1 MARAPSSCRQNF
13 LVLANRLE
21 TGGRLL
27 KLPPVTCIICVKIV
41 ILVFAISCA
50 GFVLCQSD
58 YNRHTL
64 FVENRL
70 SYNYGFSTLEPEC
83 CYQALTV
90 PVSVN
95 QGKPGSGS
103 ERPVTAPTPSKQ
115 RSQYQPRYNQCRVLA
130 ELDMKQNNPYFI
142 SRNKVNIMY

>member
-1 MARAPSSCRQNF
+1 MARTPCRQNF
-13 LVLANRLE
+13 LVLATRLE

-27 KLPPVTCIICVKIV
+27 KLPPVTSKIHVKIV
-41 ILVFAISCA
+41 TLGFAISCA

-58 YNRHTL
+58 YNRHAL
-64 FVENRL
+64 FVGNRL

-90 PVSVN
+90 RVSVN
-95 QGKPGSGS
+95 QGKPASGSGS

-115 RSQYQPRYNQCRVLA
+115 RSQYQPRYNQCRVW
-130 ELDMKQNNPYFI
+130 QNWILSKTTRTLFPGTKSI
-142 SRNKVNIMY
+142 

>member
-1 MARAPSSCRQNF
+1 MARAPSPCRQNF
-13 LVLANRLE
+13 LVLATRLE

-27 KLPPVTCIICVKIV
+27 KLPPVTYKICENV

-58 YNRHTL
+58 YNRHAL

-95 QGKPGSGS
+95 QGKSGSGS
-103 ERPVTAPTPSKQ
+103 GPS
-115 RSQYQPRYNQCRVLA
+115 RLRLR
-130 ELDMKQNNPYFI
+130 QNNGANI
-142 SRNKVNIMY
+142 SPDTISVVFWQNWI

>member
-1 MARAPSSCRQNF
+1 MARALSPCRQNF
-13 LVLANRLE
+13 LPTNLDWRMV
-21 TGGRLL
+21 TKTTSGPQSSL
-27 KLPPVTCIICVKIV
+27 KENSVICYR
-41 ILVFAISCA
+41 ISCA

-58 YNRHTL
+58 YNRHAL

-103 ERPVTAPTPSKQ
+103 ERPS
-115 RSQYQPRYNQCRVLA
+115 RLRLR
-130 ELDMKQNNPYFI
+130 QNNGANI
-142 SRNKVNIMY
+142 SPDTISVVFWQNWILSKTTRTLFPGTKSI

>member
-1 MARAPSSCRQNF
+1 MALARAPSPCRQNF
-13 LVLANRLE
+13 LVLATRLE

-27 KLPPVTCIICVKIV
+27 KLPPVTSKIHVIIV

-58 YNRHTL
+58 YNRHAL

-95 QGKPGSGS
+95 QGKPGPGS
-103 ERPVTAPTPSKQ
+103 ERPS
-115 RSQYQPRYNQCRVLA
+115 RLRLR
-130 ELDMKQNNPYFI
+130 QNNGANI
-142 SRNKVNIMY
+142 SPDTISVVFWQNWILSKTTRTLFPGTKSI

>member
-1 MARAPSSCRQNF
+1 MARAPSPCRQNF
-13 LVLANRLE
+13 LPTNLDWRMV
-21 TGGRLL
+21 TKTTSGPQSSL
-27 KLPPVTCIICVKIV
+27 KENS
-41 ILVFAISCA
+41 VFAIICA

-58 YNRHTL
+58 YNRHAL
-64 FVENRL
+64 FVGNRL

-142 SRNKVNIMY
+142 SRNKINIM